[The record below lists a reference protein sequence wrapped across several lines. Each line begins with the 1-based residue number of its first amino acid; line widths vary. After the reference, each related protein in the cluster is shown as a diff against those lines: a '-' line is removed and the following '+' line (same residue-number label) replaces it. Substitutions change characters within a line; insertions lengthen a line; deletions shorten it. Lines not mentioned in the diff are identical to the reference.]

1 MRQTPIL
8 CLTFDNL
15 GAARS
20 VFDGKAAVPDPTAPD
35 IVEGYPNT
43 LKLLGKLALRA
54 TFFVEGWSALHYP
67 DTIGAILAEGHEI
80 GLHGWIHEPFA
91 ELDRLRA
98 TQCINDGVAML
109 AARGVAPG
117 GFRAPGGTRG
127 IHAEAVLLKSGFKYD
142 SSVETRMSM
151 EIPRDPTS
159 YAGNGVERLPSG
171 LVNIPWEWFMIDAIH
186 YILSPHGI
194 RDPSALADY
203 WAGILRNV
211 AARGGVLTI
220 IFHAHVSGVAAD
232 RLAAMERV
240 LRTAIELG
248 FQILPAREVACLAD
262 WGRNQ
267 TK

>member
-20 VFDGKAAVPDPTAPD
+20 VFDGKAAVPDLTAPD

-43 LKLLGKLALRA
+43 LKLLRDFGLRA

-67 DTIGAILAEGHEI
+67 DTIEAILAEGHEI

-98 TQCINDGVAML
+98 IQCINDGLAML
-109 AARGVAPG
+109 AARGVAAS

-127 IHAEAVLLKSGFKYD
+127 NHAEAILLKSGLKYD

-151 EIPRDPTS
+151 EIPRDPS
-159 YAGNGVERLPSG
+159 FYAGNGVEQLPSG
-171 LVNIPWEWFMIDAIH
+171 LVNISWEWFMIDAIH
-186 YILSPHGI
+186 YILSPKGI
-194 RDPSALADY
+194 RDPSDLADY
-203 WAGILRNV
+203 WGGILRNV
-211 AARGGVLTI
+211 AARSGVLTI
-220 IFHAHVSGVAAD
+220 IFHPHVSGVAAD
-232 RLAAMERV
+232 RLAAMEHV

-248 FQILPAREVACLAD
+248 FEILPAEELAN
-262 WGRNQ
+262 RAE
-267 TK
+267 